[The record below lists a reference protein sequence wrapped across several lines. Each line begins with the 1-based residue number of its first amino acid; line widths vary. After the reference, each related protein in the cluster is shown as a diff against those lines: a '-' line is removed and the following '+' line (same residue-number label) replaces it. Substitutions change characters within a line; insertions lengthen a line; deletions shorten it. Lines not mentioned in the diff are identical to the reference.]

1 MDFGPLYQILR
12 ICDEV
17 DSSSK
22 VDIQLNTEHAIFKG
36 HFPGNP
42 VLPGACMVQ
51 MLKEVLQQVR
61 HCRLEL
67 KQGSNIKFIAVI
79 VPDINPLLTFHIQAK
94 TTPDGLLSIN
104 STLYAGEVA
113 SMKFSGTYTIK

>member
-1 MDFGPLYQILR
+1 MLYQILR
-12 ICDEV
+12 ISDEV
-17 DSSSK
+17 DGSAT
-22 VDIQLNTEHAIFKG
+22 VDIQLNTGHAIFKG

-61 HCRLEL
+61 HCQLEL
-67 KQGSNIKFIAVI
+67 KKGSNIKFIAVI
-79 VPDINPLLTFHIQAK
+79 VPDINNLLTFNIQAK
-94 TTPDGLLSIN
+94 TTPDGLLSVN
-104 STLYAGEVA
+104 STLYADEVA